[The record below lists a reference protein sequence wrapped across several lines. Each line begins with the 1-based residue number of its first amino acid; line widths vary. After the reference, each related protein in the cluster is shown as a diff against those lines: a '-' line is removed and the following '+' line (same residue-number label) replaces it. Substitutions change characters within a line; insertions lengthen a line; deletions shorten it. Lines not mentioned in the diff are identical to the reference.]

1 MTEDKDLQQQD
12 DSPHVKEL
20 KFNYIKSNLFRVIH
34 VDGIWAAITPNLDIH
49 VNFCSERY
57 PIPQQTLH
65 KIYPDGAIGEEII
78 DARISRDG
86 IVREVEVGAVMDT
99 STAKS
104 LIELLQELIEQVE
117 KVTENEDTD

>member
-1 MTEDKDLQQQD
+1 MSKDKELQQQD
-12 DSPHVKEL
+12 DTPPVKEIR
-20 KFNYIKSNLFRVIH
+20 FNYIKSNLFRVVR

-49 VNFCSERY
+49 VNLCSERY

-65 KIYPDGAIGEEII
+65 KIDPDGSIGEEII

-86 IVREVEVGAVMDT
+86 IVREVEVGAVMDI

-117 KVTENEDTD
+117 KVTEDEDTE